1 MKEINPI
8 IKGLKGR
15 VVISCQAL
23 KHEIMYGSQYMQ
35 KFAESADKGGACGIR
50 ANSVVDIKAIKEVTD
65 LPILGIIKKDY
76 ENSECYI
83 TPSMAEVDALYNEA
97 KPEIIA
103 VDATDRIHPDGK
115 NGAGFIK
122 DIKAKYPDVLIM
134 ADVSTYEEGIEAEK
148 AGADIVST
156 TLAGYTSYTTKTEG
170 PDYEL
175 MRKLASALEV
185 PVIGEGRI
193 WTREEAVE
201 AFKTGIYSL
210 VVGTA
215 ITRPYDIAKRFC
227 DYVAEN
233 VK

>member
-1 MKEINPI
+1 MKEVNPI
-8 IKGLKGR
+8 IKGLKGK

-50 ANSVVDIKAIKEVTD
+50 ANSVVDIKAIKEVTK
-65 LPILGIIKKDY
+65 LPILGIIKQDY
-76 ENSECYI
+76 DNSECYI
-83 TPSMAEVDALYNEA
+83 TPTMAEVDALYNDA

-103 VDATDRIHPDGK
+103 VDATCRIHPEGK
-115 NGAGFIK
+115 NGADFIR
-122 DIKAKYPDVLIM
+122 DIKKKYPDALIM
-134 ADVSTYEEGIEAEK
+134 ADISTYEEGVEAEK

-156 TLAGYTSYTTKTEG
+156 TLSGYTSYTVKSDG
-170 PDYEL
+170 PDFEL
-175 MRKLASALEV
+175 MRRLAADLEI
-185 PVIGEGRI
+185 PVIGEGRV